1 MRVKYIKIYKPFV
14 GNVKFKFTLNETY
27 DVIEY
32 NISTQKM
39 ITMLDDNGNQIK
51 ISNNSNMMKHFQ
63 KITDD

>member
-14 GNVKFKFTLNETY
+14 GNTKFKFTLNETY

-51 ISNNSNMMKHFQ
+51 ISNNSNMMKHFE